1 MMEARTLPMVDR
13 ARGVMIVDAE
23 GREYVDGCSGTICV
37 NIGHGVPD
45 VLDAISAQARRVT
58 FAHRSQFRNRPVEDL
73 TAMVLA
79 IAGPGYREVVYTN
92 SGSETMET
100 ALRLA
105 THHHART
112 GRDIIVSQRPSYHGM
127 TTGAL
132 AVSGHPPRR
141 RDLETLVGGVARVE
155 QVSSSREAE
164 ILPSLADWLR
174 VLERLDPARIAAV
187 VLEPVGGAAS
197 GAAEVDVQT
206 LRGLREFCDDTG
218 ALLIA
223 DEVMTGF
230 GRTGEWFG
238 VTKSGIT
245 PDLMV
250 TGKGLSGGYLP
261 IGACLVGERVLPGIS
276 AAEVSMGHTMSGNPL
291 AAAAALAVLTY
302 TRDHQLVSRAREVGA
317 YLRGELEQIA
327 ESFPLLRKPRGR
339 GLLLGIGIEQ
349 SPVDFATA
357 PFNRRVVA
365 NALQNGLLVY
375 PSGVDACTQSVMV
388 CPPLTIRDSEVEML
402 IGRLTRAVS
411 QTFAADRV

>member
-1 MMEARTLPMVDR
+1 MTGASTLPMVDR
-13 ARGVMIVDAE
+13 ANGVMIVDTD

-45 VLDAISAQARRVT
+45 VLAAISAQSRLVT
-58 FAHRSQFRNRPVEDL
+58 FAHRSQFRNQPVEDL

-79 IAGPGYREVVYTN
+79 IAGPGYKEVVYTN
-92 SGSETMET
+92 SGSETMES
-100 ALRLA
+100 ALRLVM
-105 THHHART
+105 HHHAGT

-132 AVSGHPPRR
+132 ALSGHPPRR
-141 RDLETLVGGVARVE
+141 HNLEPLLGGVAKLE
-155 QVSSSREAE
+155 QVSSSRDDEV
-164 ILPSLADWLR
+164 LPSLADWLL

-197 GAAEVDVQT
+197 GAAEVDAQT
-206 LRGLREFCDDTG
+206 LRGLREFCDRAG

-238 VTKSGIT
+238 VTESGIL
-245 PDLMV
+245 PDLIV

-261 IGACLVGERVLPGIS
+261 IGACIVGDRVLSGVS

-302 TRDHQLVSRAREVGA
+302 TSEHRLVSRAREVGS
-317 YLRGELEQIA
+317 YLRGELELLT
-327 ESFPLLRKPRGR
+327 ESVPFLQPPRGR
-339 GLLLGIGIEQ
+339 GLLLGVGIEQ

-357 PFNRRVVA
+357 PLNRRIVEA
-365 NALQNGLLVY
+365 ALRDGLLLY
-375 PSGVDACTQSVMV
+375 PSGVDARTQSVMV
-388 CPPLTIRDSEVEML
+388 CPPLTIRDREVEML
-402 IGRLTRAVS
+402 MARFTRAVS
-411 QTFAADRV
+411 QSFAAERV

>member
-1 MMEARTLPMVDR
+1 MTGASTLPMVDR
-13 ARGVMIVDAE
+13 ANGVMIVDTD

-45 VLDAISAQARRVT
+45 VLEAISAQSQLVT
-58 FAHRSQFRNRPVEDL
+58 FAHRSQFRNQPVEDL

-79 IAGPGYREVVYTN
+79 IAGPGYKEVVYTN

-100 ALRLA
+100 ALRLVM
-105 THHHART
+105 HHHAGT

-127 TTGAL
+127 TAGAL

-141 RDLETLVGGVARVE
+141 RNLEALLGGAAKLE
-155 QVSSSREAE
+155 QVSSSRDAE
-164 ILPSLADWLR
+164 VLPSLEDWLL
-174 VLERLDPARIAAV
+174 VLERVDPARIAAV

-197 GAAEVDVQT
+197 GAAEMDVQT
-206 LRGLREFCDDTG
+206 LRGLREFCDSVG

-238 VTKSGIT
+238 VTKSGIM

-261 IGACLVGERVLPGIS
+261 IGACIVGERVLSGAS

-302 TRDHQLVSRAREVGA
+302 TSDHRLVSRAREVGT
-317 YLRGELEQIA
+317 YLRGELELIA
-327 ESFPLLRKPRGR
+327 ESVPFLQPPRGR
-339 GLLLGIGIEQ
+339 GLLLGMGIEQ
-349 SPVDFATA
+349 NSVDFATA
-357 PFNRRVVA
+357 PLNRRIVEA
-365 NALQNGLLVY
+365 ALRNGLLVY
-375 PSGVDACTQSVMV
+375 PSGVDARTQSVMV
-388 CPPLTIRDSEVEML
+388 CPPLTIRDREVEML
-402 IGRLTRAVS
+402 IARFTRAVS
-411 QTFAADRV
+411 QSFAAERV